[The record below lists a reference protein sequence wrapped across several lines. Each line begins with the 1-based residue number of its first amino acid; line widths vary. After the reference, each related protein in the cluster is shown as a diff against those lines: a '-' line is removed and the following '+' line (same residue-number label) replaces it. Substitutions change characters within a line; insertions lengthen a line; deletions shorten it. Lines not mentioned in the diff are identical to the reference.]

1 MGQSS
6 PSPSLDFPLKSSG
19 PKRREIL
26 PQWFVRPPSMRPRH
40 HMNLSPEA
48 TVYGS
53 PSMSQP
59 PSQASSSPKG
69 RSRVEAPRRG
79 DANVGMSICEFFE
92 AYQGPPAS
100 SITTFAP
107 ALVSAYAAI
116 PPP

>member
-1 MGQSS
+1 M
-6 PSPSLDFPLKSSG
+6 KSSG

-40 HMNLSPEA
+40 QLNFEPDA

-59 PSQASSSPKG
+59 PSHASNSPNG
-69 RSRVEAPRRG
+69 RSRVDAPRRG
-79 DANVGMSICEFFE
+79 DAHAGVSICEFFD
-92 AYQGPPAS
+92 ANHSPPAS

-107 ALVSAYAAI
+107 AWVSA
-116 PPP
+116 

>member
-1 MGQSS
+1 
-6 PSPSLDFPLKSSG
+6 
-19 PKRREIL
+19 
-26 PQWFVRPPSMRPRH
+26 
-40 HMNLSPEA
+40 MNLLPEA

-53 PSMSQP
+53 PSMSHP

-79 DANVGMSICEFFE
+79 DAYVGMSICEFLE

-116 PPP
+116 PPPAPDPTMQTSYSVSAMGQAFSDERYL